1 LTTKSTTLND
11 VDFLR
16 LQATANISRVNCAE
30 VAVNK
35 PRRLAYAIS
44 SLKRRLQQFKFWP
57 LCSRSFPFE
66 ASNLGIFQN
75 AQFLL

>member
-44 SLKRRLQQFKFWP
+44 SLKRRLQQFKF
-57 LCSRSFPFE
+57 
-66 ASNLGIFQN
+66 
-75 AQFLL
+75 